1 MSKVSELVRFRFAS
15 CFAFD
20 LKNCRLFCLHCN
32 LWRKGAPVCSCNK
45 YRVKFWINNS
55 HLVNFIKKKKMAWHI
70 IYPIHVEWCHVLLQS
85 YGNCMH
91 ACLNSR
97 RNCRGTISQ
106 TCFVM
111 KFIGTYSLL
120 EHRFSVSNS
129 ANSINWPSD
138 FAVIKFFKS

>member
-45 YRVKFWINNS
+45 YRVKFGINNS
-55 HLVNFIKKKKMAWHI
+55 NLVNFYKEEKNGLAHNLSNSRRMMPRVSA
-70 IYPIHVEWCHVLLQS
+70 VLWQL
-85 YGNCMH
+85 H

-106 TCFVM
+106 MCFAL
-111 KFIGTYSLL
+111 KFIGAY
-120 EHRFSVSNS
+120 
-129 ANSINWPSD
+129 
-138 FAVIKFFKS
+138 

>member
-32 LWRKGAPVCSCNK
+32 FWRKGAPNIESNSE
-45 YRVKFWINNS
+45 INNS
-55 HLVNFIKKKKMAWHI
+55 NLVNFYKEEKNGLAHNLSNSRRMMPRVSA
-70 IYPIHVEWCHVLLQS
+70 VLWQL
-85 YGNCMH
+85 H
-91 ACLNSR
+91 ALLNSR

-111 KFIGTYSLL
+111 KFIGAY
-120 EHRFSVSNS
+120 
-129 ANSINWPSD
+129 
-138 FAVIKFFKS
+138 